1 MRKAEPLRSY
11 REDLMRKAILILAM
25 ICGFISRTPA
35 QKLDVKIINRENSE
49 QSYAYATFYSNT
61 AAGATFQVSGAT
73 LTLQLP
79 DSRVAVVNCSFKF
92 AEHFA
97 GPIGNRR
104 SCHVPLVGDIRAE
117 FHGDSAKL
125 IWVVSLDGKKT
136 QAETYKILAV
146 IDSK

>member
-1 MRKAEPLRSY
+1 MRKI
-11 REDLMRKAILILAM
+11 ILILAL
-25 ICGFISRTPA
+25 IYGFTSLVSA
-35 QKLDVKIINRENSE
+35 QKLDVKIINRENNA
-49 QSYAYATFYSNT
+49 QSYQYATFFSNT

-79 DSRVAVVNCSFKF
+79 DGRVTVVNCSSKF

-104 SCHVPLVGDIRAE
+104 SCHVPLVDDIRAE

-136 QAETYKILAV
+136 QEETYKILAV
-146 IDSK
+146 MNSSK